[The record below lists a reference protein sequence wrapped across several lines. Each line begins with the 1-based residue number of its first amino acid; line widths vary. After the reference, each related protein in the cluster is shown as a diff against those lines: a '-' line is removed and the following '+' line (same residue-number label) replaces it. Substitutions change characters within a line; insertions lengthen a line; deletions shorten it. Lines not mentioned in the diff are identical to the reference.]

1 MHRTQV
7 YLTDE
12 QERTL
17 KALAARTGRSQS
29 ELIREAVDDLIAK
42 RKPGDW
48 RDALRP
54 LRGIWRDRPEE
65 EFTAMR
71 EEIERDFERRCRGT

>member
-7 YLTDE
+7 YLTDD
-12 QERTL
+12 QSRTL
-17 KALAARTGRSQS
+17 KAIAARSGRSQS

-42 RKPGDW
+42 RETGDW

-54 LRGIWRDRPEE
+54 LFGIWRDRPEE
-65 EFTAMR
+65 EFRALR
-71 EEIERDFERRCRGT
+71 EEVDRELERKWRGT